1 MLVFRSDLLT
11 GFKNKL
17 FEIDVKN
24 IDHFGI
30 SLNNNIL
37 VCSFSSRIVKN
48 GYKISGYILNNV
60 LYNCDKCLDSFSINK
75 KINTELFLCNNTKII
90 KEDNNTIYFS
100 NREKSIDLK
109 KILIEILLVE
119 EPIKN
124 LCADVCKGLCIIC
137 GINLNHKICEC
148 NN

>member
-75 KINTELFLCNNTKII
+75 KMDTELFLSNNTKAL
-90 KEDNNTIYFS
+90 ERDNNTIYFS
-100 NREKSIDLK
+100 DREKSIDLK
-109 KILIEILLVE
+109 NILIEILLVE

-124 LCADVCKGLCIIC
+124 LCTDACKGLCISC
-137 GINLNHKICEC
+137 GINLNYKICEC
-148 NN
+148 N